1 MLAVMARDELGL
13 DTETPSTALKD
24 AMVMAPSFLVGA
36 AIPIVPYTFM
46 HGTGALTASI
56 LSAAVALFGIGV
68 VKARAASTDPWRSG
82 IEAFTIGASA
92 ALLGYVIGTLIP
104 NALGLSV
111 PSG

>member
-1 MLAVMARDELGL
+1 MAREELGL
-13 DTETPSTALKD
+13 DTNVESSALKD

-46 HGTGALTASI
+46 HGPAALTASI

-68 VKARAASTDPWRSG
+68 VKAKAAATEPWSSG
-82 IEAFTIGASA
+82 IEAFAIGASA

-104 NALGLSV
+104 HALGISV
-111 PSG
+111 SSG